1 MIRRLILACGEDSI
15 QKRRMNKILFSLIP
29 LAFFALWTSYAFG
42 QTPGRPGDSRK
53 FKLSPVAKISSAEK
67 PTMDGRRL
75 TTDLLIDGKLP
86 KDGWRSTWTAW
97 YKVNPSFVVDLGEEK
112 RIGIVRIFFQPWDRI
127 DELAEIKVEVSRDGE
142 SFVDF
147 NEYEG
152 FVADRGKGAWAEID
166 LRAVKARYFR
176 LSPKFQGGGHLWGE
190 VEFWEIVK

>member
-1 MIRRLILACGEDSI
+1 MITRLNLACGEDCI
-15 QKRRMNKILFSLIP
+15 QKRRMKKILLSIFP
-29 LAFFALWTSYAFG
+29 LVFFALWSSHAFG
-42 QTPGRPGDSRK
+42 QAPGRAGDSRK
-53 FKLSPVAKISSAEK
+53 FKLSPVAKISSSEK

-97 YKVNPSFVVDLGEEK
+97 YKINPAFVFDLGEEK
-112 RIGIVRIFFQPWDRI
+112 RIGIVRIYFQPWDRG
-127 DELAEIKVEVSRDGE
+127 DELAELKVEVSRDGE
-142 SFVDF
+142 NFVDF

-176 LSPKFQGGGHLWGE
+176 LSPKF
-190 VEFWEIVK
+190 

>member
-1 MIRRLILACGEDSI
+1 
-15 QKRRMNKILFSLIP
+15 MNKFLPSIIP
-29 LAFFALWTSYAFG
+29 LAFVVLWSSIALG
-42 QTPGRPGDSRK
+42 QNRDRPGDSRK
-53 FKLSPVAKISSAEK
+53 FKLSPVSQVSSPDK

-75 TTDLLIDGKLP
+75 TMDLLIDGKLP

-97 YKVNPSFVVDLGEEK
+97 YKVNPTFTFDLGEEK
-112 RIGIVRIFFQPWDRI
+112 RIGVVRVYFQPWDRG

-142 SFVDF
+142 RFLDF

-152 FVADRGKGAWAEID
+152 FVAERGKGAWAEID

-176 LSPKFQGGGHLWGE
+176 LSPKFQGWGHLWGE

>member
-1 MIRRLILACGEDSI
+1 M
-15 QKRRMNKILFSLIP
+15 KKILLSIIP
-29 LAFFALWTSYAFG
+29 LALFALCSSHAFG
-42 QTPGRPGDSRK
+42 QAPGRPGDSRK
-53 FKLSPVAKISSAEK
+53 FKLSPVAQISSTEK

-75 TTDLLIDGKLP
+75 TTDLLIDGILP
-86 KDGWRSTWTAW
+86 NDGWRSTWTAW

-112 RIGIVRIFFQPWDRI
+112 NWHVTFFQPWDRI

-142 SFVDF
+142 RFVDF

-176 LSPKFQGGGHLWGE
+176 LSPKFQGWGHLWGE